1 PRQTPRRQL
10 RCKPLGSRSKCYES
24 WGQRTL
30 FRVNRSTF
38 FVLGLLALAGG
49 LIFLYDSG
57 ESSEPAGRRG
67 GLRFEDVAGSD
78 PIGRQHPVAQDASIR
93 SKIQNAEER
102 KASNSNSLSS
112 FIQRAKAS
120 SNPEDKLSALSVA
133 AVCTSFPRN
142 PPSLDEIALVGA
154 DQNAELAAKIKSSRE
169 QLEDICKSGDF
180 EDYLSYVKANRAI
193 LTSVTTKVRVTGD
206 GSPGRAL
213 NEWEIA
219 LLSNP
224 AAYPSG
230 LENWLNKNVQA
241 LVPPEIRQNLTLR
254 RHISNE
260 LYERLSG
267 DSSGLQNRVR
277 LLNECGTKFV
287 CHPLKLSQADQL
299 AASAIVAEIEGK
311 IRRQL
316 WQSLRQPR

>member
-1 PRQTPRRQL
+1 M
-10 RCKPLGSRSKCYES
+10 S
-24 WGQRTL
+24 
-30 FRVNRSTF
+30 
-38 FVLGLLALAGG
+38 
-49 LIFLYDSG
+49 DSN
-57 ESSEPAGRRG
+57 
-67 GLRFEDVAGSD
+67 
-78 PIGRQHPVAQDASIR
+78 I
-93 SKIQNAEER
+93 
-102 KASNSNSLSS
+102 LSS
-112 FIQRAKAS
+112 FIQAAKAS
-120 SNPEDKLSALSVA
+120 RNPEDKLSALSVA

-142 PPSLDEIALVGA
+142 PPSLDELALIGA

-169 QLEDICKSGDF
+169 QLDSICKSGDF

-193 LTSVTTKVRVTGD
+193 LTSVTTKVRAAGD
-206 GSPGRAL
+206 GIPGRAL

-224 AAYPSG
+224 VAYPSG

-241 LVPPEIRQNLTLR
+241 LIPPEMRQNLTLR

-267 DSSGLQNRVR
+267 DGGELQNRVR
-277 LLNECGTKFV
+277 LLNECGTKFI

-316 WQSLRQPR
+316 WQSLRQPK